1 MIHTTKLAQT
11 NPTDDLLFA
20 GAQSVT
26 PQELSALGCSLL
38 LQQLWC
44 SHRSQTAQ
52 ALALCCPTEKP
63 VSCWIITQARAN
75 TAGHS
80 PPQRSASALLPCGTK
95 CQRTNSSWLQTPG
108 LDTAGR
114 RWRHPL
120 AWKTYIFY
128 VIKCP
133 RLPSAKLCLTYY
145 EQERIPGYP
154 SNFSCK
160 ARAPGAVPHC
170 SQCADIVLLLAG
182 CRQHTAPCPAAQ
194 GTASS
199 AMAFCS
205 VLSALTTSPCVSG
218 YGSFNRCKSRAV
230 YFFFFFLNI
239 A

>member
-1 MIHTTKLAQT
+1 MPL
-11 NPTDDLLFA
+11 
-20 GAQSVT
+20 GA
-26 PQELSALGCSLL
+26 LCSCSSCGAATEGK
-38 LQQLWC
+38 QHRLWC
-44 SHRSQTAQ
+44 FAAPQRNLFHAGSSPRH
-52 ALALCCPTEKP
+52 C
-63 VSCWIITQARAN
+63 AN

-199 AMAFCS
+199 ATAFCS

-218 YGSFNRCKSRAV
+218 YGSFNRCKSKAV
-230 YFFFFFLNI
+230 FFLFFFLNI